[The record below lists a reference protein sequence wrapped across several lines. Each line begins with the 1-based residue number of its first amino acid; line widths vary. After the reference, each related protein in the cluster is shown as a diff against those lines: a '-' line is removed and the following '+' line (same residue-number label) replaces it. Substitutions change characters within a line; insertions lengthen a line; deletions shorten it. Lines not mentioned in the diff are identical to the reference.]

1 MIRFP
6 LQPGGAGGGVV
17 ALQAQVIDIDGTIDV
32 SGSDAQAGAGG
43 GSGGSV
49 QILADRFIGKGR
61 LLCNGGKAVNN
72 GGGGS
77 GGRLSVHC
85 NETEFS
91 GRISALGGASS
102 LEPGGPGTIYR
113 KTGTGYETLRN
124 LEINNGGLV
133 PVDTYLVSRN
143 QYENSGKAWV
153 LVQSIDDLKYD
164 DLRLLGGAHAS
175 FVLSVKGDVSIN
187 KLSGDNTGML
197 HVQADNRVV
206 IKSAPAE
213 FPSWFRVYERGY
225 LSLPEIVH
233 LNKFSY
239 SQLFIEGKIG
249 YIKDFRIGT
258 GVTVS
263 LGNKVR
269 WSLNDSRVLSE
280 EHLDQNGYSFGCK

>member
-124 LEINNGGLV
+124 LEINNGGHV

-164 DLRLLGGAHAS
+164 ELRLLGGAHAS

-187 KLSGDNTGML
+187 KFSGDNTGML
-197 HVQADNRVV
+197 HVQADDRVV

-233 LNKFSY
+233 LNKFLY
-239 SQLFIEGKIG
+239 SQLFIEGKLG

-263 LGNKVR
+263 IGNKVTIPVYYQR
-269 WSLNDSRVLSE
+269 NI
-280 EHLDQNGYSFGCK
+280 